1 MAWIATQEIRER
13 AIAAYDAGQGSQQEV
28 AAMFGI
34 HLRTFQRWLKRYRS
48 DGLCRPLQRGHR
60 RAAFTG
66 KLLTQL
72 DQFVQRHP
80 DATLEQL
87 REQFSSSVKCS
98 LVTIHNTLKRL
109 GYRFKKKSIRA
120 SEQDR
125 PDVKIARD

>member
-1 MAWIATQEIRER
+1 MAWIATQKIRER

-34 HLRTFQRWLKRYRS
+34 HLRTFQRWLQRYRS
-48 DGLCRPLQRGHR
+48 DGLCRPLPRGHR
-60 RAAFTG
+60 RAAFAG
-66 KLLTQL
+66 RLLAQL

-87 REQFSSSVKCS
+87 QERFSPSVECS

-109 GYRFKKKSIRA
+109 DYHFKKSRYEQA
-120 SEQDR
+120 S
-125 PDVKIARD
+125 KIGPT